1 MSFLVEQ
8 GMSGVKAVQHREDTG
23 KYRRKNEFRALRL
36 NAFELDNW
44 KVRAGEIYLFQNHG
58 PFELR
63 FTPGAR
69 IIY

>member
-1 MSFLVEQ
+1 MSLLVEQ
-8 GMSGVKAVQHREDTG
+8 GMLGVKAVQHREDTG

-58 PFELR
+58 PSELR
-63 FTPGAR
+63 FNPGAR
-69 IIY
+69 IIH